1 MQKLLI
7 ALICI
12 LIIIFGITSCTNNKI
27 KPNKKTP
34 LQQTNIQKNKKTI
47 QLTGVE
53 GIKYS
58 IKQLPETTVT
68 YLKTKS
74 EFKELYTDKKFAIYY
89 VGADCPY
96 AQLFINTI
104 NPLKEDPSYS
114 EKYNFYPQS
123 VLGMEQFKTMED
135 AQASIDFSN
144 TCQEFCIVNP
154 ATNEIF
160 TIDGIGEKEAA
171 KLPNIMEQLKNW

>member
-1 MQKLLI
+1 MQKLI
-7 ALICI
+7 ITLICT
-12 LIIIFGITSCTNNKI
+12 LIVIIGITSCTNNKTNSA
-27 KPNKKTP
+27 KNTQT
-34 LQQTNIQKNKKTI
+34 QQTTTQKKKKQI
-47 QLTGVE
+47 QLTGME

-58 IKQLPETTVT
+58 IKQLPDNTVT

-74 EFKELYTDKKFAIYY
+74 EFKEFYTDKKFAVYY

-96 AQLFINTI
+96 AQIFIDTI
-104 NPLKEDPSYS
+104 TPLKDNPSYS

-123 VLGMEQFKTMED
+123 VLGMKQFDTMED
-135 AQASIDFSN
+135 AQASVDFSN

-160 TIDGIGEKEAA
+160 TIDGIGETEAA
-171 KLPNIMEQLKNW
+171 QLPSIMEQLKDW